1 MSMAKKLRGKEW
13 YVLVAPK
20 LFKEKEIGETPVG
33 DAKTLIGRRIETYL
47 INLIDDLSKYYIK
60 FHFKVKEIE
69 DNKAKTEFAG
79 LECLRDYISRM
90 IRYGIVRIDTIQDL
104 TTSDKI
110 KLRVKT
116 ITITSKK
123 IKKNV
128 EINLKRFVEEKVK
141 KTVESNK
148 LDDLIKKIINDDIKR
163 SIFDE
168 GSKIYPVRTFE
179 VRKIERLS

>member
-1 MSMAKKLRGKEW
+1 MAKKLRGKEW

-33 DAKTLIGRRIETYL
+33 DAKTLIGRKIETYL
-47 INLIDDLSKYYIK
+47 INLIDDLSKYYLK

-104 TTSDKI
+104 TTSDKV

-123 IKKNV
+123 IRKNV
-128 EINLKRFVEEKVK
+128 EISLKRFVEEKIK
-141 KTVESNK
+141 KNVESTK
-148 LDDLIKKIINDDIKR
+148 LNDLIRKIITDDLKR
-163 SIFDE
+163 NILNE

-179 VRKIERLS
+179 VRKVERLS

>member
-1 MSMAKKLRGKEW
+1 MAKKLRGKEW

-33 DAKTLIGRRIETYL
+33 DAKTLIGRKIETYL
-47 INLIDDLSKYYIK
+47 INLIDDLSKYYLK

-104 TTSDKI
+104 TTSDKV

-123 IKKNV
+123 IRKNV
-128 EINLKRFVEEKVK
+128 EISLKRFVEEKIK
-141 KTVESNK
+141 KNVESTK
-148 LDDLIKKIINDDIKR
+148 LDDLIKKIITDDLKR
-163 SIFDE
+163 NILNE

-179 VRKIERLS
+179 VRKVERLS